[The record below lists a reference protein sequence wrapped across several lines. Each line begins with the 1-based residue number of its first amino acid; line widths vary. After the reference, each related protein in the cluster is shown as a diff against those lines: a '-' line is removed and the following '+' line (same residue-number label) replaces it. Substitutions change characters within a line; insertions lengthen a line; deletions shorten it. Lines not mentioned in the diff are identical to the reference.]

1 MTCPHA
7 RRLGVFALGIED
19 SDRTSFE
26 RHLATCTAC
35 QAELSELNVLPSM
48 LATVDSA
55 DIANLEQQRVTRPA
69 DELLDRVLATISNE
83 RGVLR
88 SRHRRRWFALAAV
101 AVLIVGGM
109 ATGAVVAIQGSHA
122 AGQVQ
127 LAAGRSNVGVS
138 ATTAVRPEAWGT
150 RIDMTLTG
158 LPPRISCRLI
168 ARTADGRTETAAS
181 WRVTYQDSLEVE
193 GMTSLS
199 SEDLAELEVV
209 DDSGRLLIT
218 VPVRTAGEPPR

>member
-19 SDRTSFE
+19 SDRAGFE

-35 QAELSELNVLPSM
+35 QAELSELSGLAAM

-55 DIANLEQQRVTRPA
+55 DIANVDDQRAAHPS
-69 DELLDRVLATISNE
+69 DDLLDRVLATISSE
-83 RGVLR
+83 RRTRR
-88 SRHRRRWFALAAV
+88 SDHRPRRFALAAA
-101 AVLIVGGM
+101 AVLIVVGI
-109 ATGAVVAIQGSHA
+109 ATGAVVAIQGSHG
-122 AGQVQ
+122 AGQIE
-127 LAAGRSNVGVS
+127 LAAGHSNLGVS

-158 LPPRISCRLI
+158 LPPKISCQLI
-168 ARTADGRTETAAS
+168 ARTDDGRTETAAS

-209 DDSGRLLIT
+209 DDSGRQLIT
-218 VPVRTAGEPPR
+218 VPVRTAGESPR